1 MTETSNKNCEYIL
14 HGNTFNTKNKREATD
29 YLPTRQHKTTMQPPP
44 ATAVFEKT
52 SDPNMLFSTSNQTH
66 TNTETNTSKR
76 GRSSSPKNHSQP
88 PSKIR
93 KESQDLV
100 NKLNGLNTVLTKNV
114 AKGVSK
120 VFNVQANVKGSIAMH
135 TGGVMYVYVNTSD
148 KSVSFSLF

>member
-1 MTETSNKNCEYIL
+1 
-14 HGNTFNTKNKREATD
+14 
-29 YLPTRQHKTTMQPPP
+29 MQPPP